1 MKLPVIT
8 GRDAIPVRLIPFLTK
23 WRLSPDVLASLL
35 AGQHPHLHKRWTL
48 QVRHG
53 EGSGRVRRT
62 VWMDHHCNMQELQES
77 MRRHEAS
84 HLDWCRASVELLPAG
99 AFVWRDEFEAEFS
112 RLFGGLPVFVPRA
125 GATELTDEQADD
137 DLAAMVED
145 ELSKKFGPDDE
156 YADVSPDL
164 PRWIE
169 EDEEAGI
176 DFDLLLSPD
185 EMATVFEGFEQFTP
199 CAPAVALP
207 EPVAPATMPNAS
219 PATTH
224 GPVAPP
230 VEAPQVASWTFI
242 PSKRETGYG
251 ADLNALLQRRHKS
264 GKPIPTAAEVIDIW
278 KANPPRIFH
287 VVGGNLEYCPESGLR
302 WKGVK
307 EKSLN
312 EAIKKRTSA

>member
-199 CAPAVALP
+199 CAPAVAVAAAVPKGVPKRAMVERHAVRWKTIETDMTDASTNGLADAAKAGSRGWLEAEALAWAEANGRLLSAP
-207 EPVAPATMPNAS
+207 EPGTLDAVM
-219 PATTH
+219 
-224 GPVAPP
+224 GGG
-230 VEAPQVASWTFI
+230 F
-242 PSKRETGYG
+242 PS
-251 ADLNALLQRRHKS
+251 RRH
-264 GKPIPTAAEVIDIW
+264 TLA
-278 KANPPRIFH
+278 R
-287 VVGGNLEYCPESGLR
+287 
-302 WKGVK
+302 
-307 EKSLN
+307 
-312 EAIKKRTSA
+312 